1 MLSKDRGAIDRAVQS
16 APPSSDGGI
25 SKIMPYAGGALG
37 GVVGA
42 FMGNPLL
49 GASLGYKAGGIAGDA
64 IDGNASPDKTV
75 DLILSAKRAK
85 QAASESAA
93 FAGAA
98 DTIAGFSPD
107 EAGSLLGGAGG

>member
-1 MLSKDRGAIDRAVQS
+1 MLAKDEGAIDRVVQS
-16 APPSSDGGI
+16 APKPSRSGASDI
-25 SKIMPYAGGALG
+25 LPYAGGALG

-49 GASLGYKAGGIAGDA
+49 GASLGYKAGGVLGGMA
-64 IDGNASPDKTV
+64 DGQASPDKTV
-75 DLILSAKRAK
+75 DLILSAKRAR
-85 QAASESAA
+85 QAAAEASSLS
-93 FAGAA
+93 GAA